1 MIILS
6 TIIILNKINRYL
18 NIQNLI
24 IEIKVKKSYN
34 KIVQYIKLNIMQIIF
49 TIILIKNQ

>member
-6 TIIILNKINRYL
+6 TIIILNKMNRYL
-18 NIQNLI
+18 NIMNII

-34 KIVQYIKLNIMQIIF
+34 KIVEYIKLNIMQILF
-49 TIILIKNQ
+49 TNILIKN

>member
-6 TIIILNKINRYL
+6 TMIILNKINRYL
-18 NIQNLI
+18 NILNLI

-34 KIVQYIKLNIMQIIF
+34 KILNEKYDLKKTADGF
-49 TIILIKNQ
+49 CGKFK